1 MLSDNIMRTVKRV
14 SVTKQVVESI
24 KESIISGHFAVGEKL
39 PAEVKL
45 CELLNVSRSS
55 IREAMQALQVE
66 GYVELIAGR
75 GAFVRDNQS
84 HDYDT
89 VRKWFIESAP
99 TLEDYTEVREA
110 IEPLAIRMAIQR
122 GTDEE
127 LEELFRIHRAFID
140 AEADNNVTL
149 MASLDEKFHSQ
160 IVTMAHNTLLMKINS
175 LLTADLKKYRVMSIS
190 VKNHSD
196 NTIREHE
203 LICESIKNRDPRLAT
218 SAMLKHL
225 DMTLSD
231 MNKVVKGMMNNS

>member
-1 MLSDNIMRTVKRV
+1 MKKVKRI
-14 SVTKQVVESI
+14 SVTKQVVDSI
-24 KESIISGHFAVGEKL
+24 KESIISGHFSVGEKL
-39 PAEVKL
+39 PAELKL

-55 IREAMQALQVE
+55 VREAMQALQVE

-84 HDYDT
+84 HDHET

-127 LEELFRIHRAFID
+127 LEELMNIHNAFIK
-140 AEADNNVTL
+140 AEAANNVTL
-149 MASLDEKFHSQ
+149 MASLDEQFHSQ
-160 IVTMAHNTLLMKINS
+160 IVTMAHNTLLSKINS

-190 VKNHSD
+190 AKDHSE
-196 NTIREHE
+196 NTIREHG
-203 LICESIKNRDPRLAT
+203 LICESIKRRDPRLAT

-225 DMTLSD
+225 DMTLAD
-231 MNKVVKGMMNNS
+231 MNKVVHGMDENP

>member
-1 MLSDNIMRTVKRV
+1 MLSDNIMKTVKRV
-14 SVTKQVVESI
+14 SVTKQVAESI

-39 PAEVKL
+39 PPEVKL

-75 GAFVRDNQS
+75 GAFVRDNES
-84 HDYDT
+84 HDYNT

-122 GTDEE
+122 GTKEE
-127 LEELFRIHRAFID
+127 LNELIKIHKAFID
-140 AEADNNVTL
+140 AEAVNNVSL

-160 IVTMAHNTLLMKINS
+160 IVTMAHNTLLSKINS

-190 VKNHSD
+190 LKDNSD
-196 NTIREHE
+196 NTIKEHE
-203 LICESIKNRDPRLAT
+203 LICESIQTRDPRLAT

-225 DMTLSD
+225 DMTLTE
-231 MNKVVKGMMNNS
+231 MNKVVHGMKEES